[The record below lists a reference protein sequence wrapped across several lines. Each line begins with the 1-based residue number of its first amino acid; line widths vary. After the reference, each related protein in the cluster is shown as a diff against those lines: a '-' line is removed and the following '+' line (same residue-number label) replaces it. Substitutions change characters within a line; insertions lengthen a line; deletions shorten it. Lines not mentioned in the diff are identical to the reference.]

1 MRRLLG
7 ILLLVTLLAAGC
19 SQVPPRL
26 PPLPADAVVLAFGDS
41 LTRGTGTENG
51 EGYPEA
57 LAGLIGREVINA
69 GLPGETSD
77 EGRERL
83 PALLDRH
90 RPDLVILCHG
100 GNDLLQH
107 RDHAAIAADLEAM
120 IEQARQAGAAVV
132 LVAVPEPGLFLKPAP
147 LYAELAARGKI
158 PCEEQALSRLLGEP
172 RLKSDHIH
180 LNAAGYRQFAEA
192 LQRLLKDAH
201 AL

>member
-7 ILLLVTLLAAGC
+7 ILLLLTLLAAGC
-19 SQVPPRL
+19 SQAPPRL

-41 LTRGTGTENG
+41 LTRGTGAEDG
-51 EGYPEA
+51 AGYPEA
-57 LAGLIGREVINA
+57 LAGLIGRRMINA
-69 GLPGETSD
+69 GTPGETSA

-107 RDHAAIAADLEAM
+107 REHAAIAADLAAM
-120 IEQARQAGAAVV
+120 IGQAQQAGAAVV

-147 LYAELAARGKI
+147 FYAEVAALYKI
-158 PCEEQALSRLLGEP
+158 PCEEQTLARLLGESK
-172 RLKSDHIH
+172 LKSDHIH
-180 LNAAGYRQFAEA
+180 LNGAGYRQLAEA